1 MFYMKKPLYTLLL
14 LFFSSQLWSQ
24 DLNEG
29 LIFHFPFADSIAE
42 VESNTSLDIV
52 GPQDLTE
59 NRYGTS
65 NCAWDL
71 SLNSNTIAFQL
82 NDPEFESP
90 MEEFTVALWMKLDG
104 ADSADI
110 ADYQKLVAMDD
121 IHMALFDL
129 NTPLIGC
136 DNNCG
141 IWDIEWNHNYFTE
154 YNNKDTW
161 HQLVWS
167 FDAGEVKLYR
177 DGELKAVDTLTDR
190 PTITSNSITIGEN
203 FYGKMDD
210 IRIYNRSLS
219 ESDVFDLYELEENC
233 GGSGNCEI
241 GSPELSNFECL
252 GDSVYFVTLEFD
264 YVNTSD
270 SFDLETR
277 TDNVGRYAYA
287 DLPLR
292 LTLPFSGFAEELL
305 SITDVEMPDCE
316 FGRPELSNFGCLGDS
331 VYFVTLEFDYVN
343 TSDSFDLETRTDN
356 VGRYAYADLPL
367 RLTLPF
373 SGLADELLSITDVEM
388 PDCSFA
394 FEFDVDC
401 GGSANC
407 EIGSP
412 ELSNFECLGDSVYFV
427 TLEFDYVNTSD
438 SFDLETRTD
447 NVGRYAYAD
456 LPLRLTLPVSGVAD
470 ELLSITDVE
479 MPDCAFAFEFDV
491 DCGTTSIS
499 QFNKRDVLVYPN
511 PFQDRIKVRVSSQ
524 EKLNYELLTSFGRK
538 VKEGV
543 IRSEEFVVTRQ
554 LQSGYFL
561 LHIWGEGMDEWIPL
575 IKTE

>member
-90 MEEFTVALWMKLDG
+90 MEEFTVALWMQLDG

-141 IWDIEWNHNYFTE
+141 IWDIEWNQNYFTD
-154 YNNKDTW
+154 YNNTDTW

-233 GGSGNCEI
+233 GGSANCEI
-241 GSPELSNFECL
+241 GSPELSNFE
-252 GDSVYFVTLEFD
+252 
-264 YVNTSD
+264 
-270 SFDLETR
+270 
-277 TDNVGRYAYA
+277 
-287 DLPLR
+287 
-292 LTLPFSGFAEELL
+292 
-305 SITDVEMPDCE
+305 
-316 FGRPELSNFGCLGDS
+316 CLGDS

-388 PDCSFA
+388 PDC
-394 FEFDVDC
+394 
-401 GGSANC
+401 
-407 EIGSP
+407 
-412 ELSNFECLGDSVYFV
+412 
-427 TLEFDYVNTSD
+427 
-438 SFDLETRTD
+438 
-447 NVGRYAYAD
+447 
-456 LPLRLTLPVSGVAD
+456 
-470 ELLSITDVE
+470 
-479 MPDCAFAFEFDV
+479 AFAFEFEV